1 MLKNDDPHI
10 NPNRVSRNI
19 SNVLASLISS
29 GDCIYVQNAYQIY
42 NINYTFKKLQSIY
55 DLKSF

>member
-55 DLKSF
+55 VLKSF